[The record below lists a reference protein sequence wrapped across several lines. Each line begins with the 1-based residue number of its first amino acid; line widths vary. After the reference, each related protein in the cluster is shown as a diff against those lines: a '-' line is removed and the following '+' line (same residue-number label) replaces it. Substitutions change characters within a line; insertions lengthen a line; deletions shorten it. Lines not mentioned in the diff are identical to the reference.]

1 MAKESQRAMVSFCT
15 SFSGI
20 IALAGSPDLC
30 HSGVV
35 TWFGRTHSKE
45 DFSGGMMAP
54 MKEQSDEWISDV
66 LSYIRTGMSN
76 EASFVTPQQV
86 SEVRS
91 QTKSKMVCTNLTP
104 YLR

>member
-1 MAKESQRAMVSFCT
+1 MQGHPTYAIQVLLHGLEGPIQKKT
-15 SFSGI
+15 
-20 IALAGSPDLC
+20 
-30 HSGVV
+30 
-35 TWFGRTHSKE
+35 
-45 DFSGGMMAP
+45 FSGGMMAP

-91 QTKSKMVCTNLTP
+91 QTKAKWSVQI
-104 YLR
+104 